1 MADRVP
7 GFSEPNPETQ
17 AFWDAAKEGKFLVKK
32 CTACG
37 KTHWYPRAICPF
49 CMSEKTEWVQASGRG
64 KIYSYSHMSRANPP
78 FTIAYVTLA
87 EGPTMLTNIVDTDE
101 AKLKVG
107 ADVKL
112 VFKPSEKEYP
122 VPMFTAA

>member
-87 EGPTMLTNIVDTDE
+87 EGPTMLTNIVDTDA
-101 AKLKVG
+101 AKLKIG